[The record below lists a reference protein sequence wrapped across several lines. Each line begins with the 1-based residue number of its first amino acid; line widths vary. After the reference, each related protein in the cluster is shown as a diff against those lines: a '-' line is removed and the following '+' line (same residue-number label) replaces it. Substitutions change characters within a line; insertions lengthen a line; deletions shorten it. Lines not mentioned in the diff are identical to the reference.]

1 MAWPDGRLIAKAGA
15 IFGAPVAICWCF
27 FCDFLVLFCSGSFL
41 NCVFFLCLSGVFFGA
56 LAGKMARAH
65 FAICWC
71 FFCSGSFLNCVFF
84 CVLLVLLLV
93 LWLVLLFI

>member
-41 NCVFFLCLSGVFFGA
+41 NCVFFCA
-56 LAGKMARAH
+56 
-65 FAICWC
+65 C
-71 FFCSGSFLNCVFF
+71 
-84 CVLLVLLLV
+84 LVLFLV
-93 LWLVLLFI
+93 LWRAKWLVLILRFAGAFFARVVF